1 MAARCAKQLS
11 VCAGSLRF
19 LAPKGA
25 RNNRFTSQLLVRVF
39 QLSFQLFY
47 CPIRPCNVLEYSR
60 FDKDDEI
67 DLVGD
72 LARFCSVFLSRSIDR
87 LQGFTFHCVTI
98 ITENTQGLFS
108 LHVQL
113 MIIVNFSFRLL
124 LSVLYAYLS
133 LSLQLKMA
141 NMHRKNEYIR

>member
-47 CPIRPCNVLEYSR
+47 CPIRPCNVLEHSR

-67 DLVGD
+67 DLAGD
-72 LARFCSVFLSRSIDR
+72 LARFCSVFLSR
-87 LQGFTFHCVTI
+87 FTFHCVTI

-108 LHVQL
+108 LHLQL
-113 MIIVNFSFRLL
+113 MIIVNFPFRLL